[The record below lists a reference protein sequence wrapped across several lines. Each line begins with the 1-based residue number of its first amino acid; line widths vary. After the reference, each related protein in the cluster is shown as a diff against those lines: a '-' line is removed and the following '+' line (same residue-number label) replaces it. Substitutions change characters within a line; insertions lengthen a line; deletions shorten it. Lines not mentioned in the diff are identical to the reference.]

1 MKKVFIGSTRTGVI
15 LQEVEYT
22 NESDLSKDIHS
33 EDRATIVVPL
43 ETVATEHRANLG
55 GFFRKNTRFLA
66 VVNEAFYEKRVEFAG
81 PIENFTPSND
91 SATISVACVGMGL
104 FMGRIPVI
112 KPEDRDR
119 LADQTKTWT
128 VTGTPAQVVNTVFST
143 VTQES
148 GQYAFPQS
156 LVLPTGGSGSF
167 THTFNLAEITTLKDF
182 TDTLADSYE
191 GFEVIYDPQYVDGGT
206 PRITWPIRVGEPHW
220 RKNEEPI
227 SIGIDQQGGG
237 VTAFSYTENGQ
248 EQYNW
253 VLLRSDAT
261 DATNPNWIDLEGQT
275 VTRPAGDEEYLSL
288 FTKEFFNVSLTDA
301 EKAAQ
306 FAARLNV
313 ASVEMKT
320 FNISVFDKDFDF
332 IHRTGRRLQVTAS
345 KRLTGLNEEMRITN
359 VSQNLNDP
367 SSVNLTVQPAALR
380 VYPRLPNRITD
391 AIKDAVKDAGQQQQW
406 GNTPTATTPSGP
418 NVPAY
423 DWNNPGVIDKPF
435 PTEMEKSP
443 LKSYSL
449 LFNQHVKTA
458 GYFSSSVNQITS
470 PVWGVGP
477 WNPQQ
482 NGDTVGP
489 DSFTTIPHKNQRRF
503 YGLSWGVIATKT
515 DETTQVDP
523 WKLEVFKTR
532 KLAFPTYG
540 PDQVGNYPPITDEN
554 AGYSGTGG
562 LVATIP
568 GQLIKDQMLIP
579 VGPNNYSLE
588 YERLANGCFLRGTG
602 DDEKLVVYI
611 HQLQIFKGE
620 QVWIRSKG
628 FAFEIGINQEDGSA
642 VGDWAVTE
650 YPFYVSDSAR
660 SYYPMPSQ
668 VESYGPSRQVVTCV
682 TPAAYFR
689 DKRIVIQY
697 PTIISDHFWRD
708 IGQGK
713 YAIENCTITKN
724 YKLDEVYKTA
734 GVPIDLFKPKQD
746 TDDRWSEAYQLL
758 AYGGELWTTNM
769 SFTSYMSG
777 KQSKQKNPTLDLA
790 MRFVLKTKIDKD
802 GKPVGWKK
810 IGEQYGYSPT
820 GTVTY
825 TDQSYVM
832 NSSLTGFKEYVFLGN
847 PIDTA
852 APTPGDSLSIGG
864 KVGTETTKLLY
875 GITPEVT
882 STTFSIS
889 DSSSGLTEAAREFW
903 PDFWNFSLTDSK
915 LNSGGGT
922 FWFKNPDGVILPIW
936 NGAADTYSSNQT
948 LHSFNSM
955 KYLLVDDWMVKPDE
969 SVSYLLGNDGYG
981 HGYWRYTK

>member
-1 MKKVFIGSTRTGVI
+1 VKKVVIGSTRTGII
-15 LQEVEYT
+15 LQQVEYT
-22 NESDLSKDIHS
+22 NESDVSRDIHS

-43 ETVATEHRANLG
+43 ETVAPEHRANLG

-66 VVNEAFYEKRVEFAG
+66 VINETFYEKRVEFAG

-119 LADQTKTWT
+119 LVDQTKTWT
-128 VTGTPAQVVNTVFST
+128 VAGTPAAVVNTVFST
-143 VTQES
+143 VTEES
-148 GQYAFPQS
+148 GPYAFPQS
-156 LVLPTGGSGSF
+156 LILPTGGSGSF
-167 THTFNLAEITTLKDF
+167 SHTFNLAEITTLKDF

-191 GFEVIYDPQYVDGGT
+191 GFEVIYDPQYIDGAT
-206 PRITWPIRVGEPHW
+206 PRIAWNINVGEPHW
-220 RKNEEPI
+220 RKAEEPI
-227 SIGIDQQGGG
+227 SISIDQQGGG

-253 VLLRSDAT
+253 VILRSEAT
-261 DATNPNWIDLEGQT
+261 DEVDPNWIDLEGKT
-275 VTRPAGDEEYLSL
+275 VARPEGDDEYLSL
-288 FTKEFFNVSLTDA
+288 FTKEFFPVGLTAA

-306 FAARLNV
+306 FAARINV
-313 ASVEMKT
+313 ANVEMKT
-320 FNISVFDKDFDF
+320 FNISVFDEDFDF
-332 IHRTGRRLQVTAS
+332 IHRTGRRLQVTAT
-345 KRLTGLNEEMRITN
+345 KRLTGLNEEMRITA

-380 VYPRLPNRITD
+380 VYPRLPNRIVD
-391 AIKDAVKDAGQQQQW
+391 AIKDAVKTGQQGQQW
-406 GNTPTATTPSGP
+406 AATPPATTGTGG
-418 NVPAY
+418 NVPGY

-443 LKSYSL
+443 LTNAMYL
-449 LFNQHVKTA
+449 YNQFAKTG
-458 GYFSSSVNQITS
+458 GYYSSSVNQITS

-477 WNPQQ
+477 WNPQS
-482 NGDTVGP
+482 NGDTLGP
-489 DSFTTIPHKNQRRF
+489 DSFTTIPHKNLSRF
-503 YGLSWGVIATKT
+503 YALSWGVIATKT

-532 KLAFPTYG
+532 KLSYPTYG
-540 PDQVGNYPPITDEN
+540 PDQVGNYPPSTDEN
-554 AGYSGTGG
+554 YGYSGTGG

-579 VGPNNYSLE
+579 VGPSNYSLE
-588 YERLANGCFLRGTG
+588 YERLANGCFFRGTG
-602 DDEKLVVYI
+602 EDEKLVVYI

-620 QVWIRSKG
+620 QVWIKSKG
-628 FAFEIGINQEDGSA
+628 FAFEIGISQEDGSA
-642 VGDWAVTE
+642 VGDWTVTE

-660 SYYPMPSQ
+660 SYYPMTSQ
-668 VESYGPSRQVVTCV
+668 VESYGPGRQVVACV

-689 DKRIVIQY
+689 DKRIVVQY
-697 PTIISDHFWRD
+697 PTIISDKFWRE

-769 SFTSYMSG
+769 SFTSYMAG
-777 KQSKQKNPTLDLA
+777 KKSKDGRLDLA
-790 MRFVLKTKIDKD
+790 MKFVLKTKIDKD
-802 GKPVGWKK
+802 GKPVEWKK
-810 IGEQYGYSPT
+810 VGEQYGYSPT
-820 GTVTY
+820 GTVTF
-825 TDQSYVM
+825 TDASYVT
-832 NSSLTGFKEYVFLGN
+832 NSSITGFKEFVFMGSPL
-847 PIDTA
+847 DVE
-852 APTPGDSLSIGG
+852 APTPGESLSIGG
-864 KVGTETTKLLY
+864 KVGAETTKLLY
-875 GITPEVT
+875 GITPDVT
-882 STTFSIS
+882 SITFGIT
-889 DSSSGLTEAAREFW
+889 DSSSGVIEAAREFW

-915 LNSGGGT
+915 LNNGAGT
-922 FWFKNPDGVILPIW
+922 FWFKNADGVILPIW
-936 NGAADTYSSNQT
+936 NGAADTYYSNST
-948 LHSFNSM
+948 LHSFSSM
-955 KYLLVDDWMVKPDE
+955 KYLLVDDWMVKPDQ

-981 HGYWRYTK
+981 HSYWKYYK